1 MALIYLNFYI
11 FFYFSLISDMSST
24 RSSTNGAT
32 TPGSGTPASRP
43 LVALLDGRDCSVEM
57 PILKDIATVAFCD
70 AQSTNEIHEKVL
82 NEATAALLYNTIT
95 LSREDLLKFKA
106 LKLIVRIGVSYDNV
120 DIKAAGDLNIAVC
133 NVPGHCVE
141 ETADTTLSLILN
153 LYRRTHWLANAI
165 KDGKR
170 VSTPEQTREIA
181 SGCARIRG
189 DTLGIVGL
197 GQVGTAVAL
206 RAKAFGFRV
215 VFFDPNKADGAD
227 KVIGIERALSLQ
239 ELLAQSDCVTL
250 HCTLNEKTLRMINET
265 SLKWMRTGAF
275 LVNTARGGLID
286 EAALAVALKEHRLRG
301 AALDVHEHEPF
312 NAFSGPLKDAPNLI
326 CTPNTAFYSDA
337 SSQELRELAAQEVR
351 RSLIGGISKLPD
363 SLKNCVNKEFLTTHS
378 ALGGIGVNP
387 LGLLAATRGNAAFD
401 PALLSSY
408 FPLAAAGLPSNI
420 ASSPLPSLLT
430 GSEVGGPLAPQLG
443 TSGSIKSESNDSH

>member
-1 MALIYLNFYI
+1 
-11 FFYFSLISDMSST
+11 MSST

-32 TPGSGTPASRP
+32 TPASQSTNSGPRP

-153 LYRRTHWLANAI
+153 LYRRTHWLANAV

-206 RAKAFGFRV
+206 RAKAFGFRC
-215 VFFDPNKADGAD
+215 VFYDPHKSDGAD
-227 KVIGIERALSLQ
+227 KVIGIERAANLA

-250 HCTLNEKTLRMINET
+250 HCTLNEKTVRLINEST
-265 SLKWMRTGAF
+265 LKSMRAGAF

-326 CTPNTAFYSDA
+326 CTPNTAFFSDA

-351 RSLIGGISKLPD
+351 RGLLNMSKMAD
-363 SLKNCVNKEFLTTHS
+363 ALKNCVNKEFLAS
-378 ALGGIGVNP
+378 NAAPVMGVNP
-387 LGLLAATRGNAAFD
+387 LGGLLAATRNPAFD

-408 FPLAAAGLPSNI
+408 FPLASAALAGLPQNN
-420 ASSPLPSLLT
+420 AVSSPIPSLLSGADIGAT
-430 GSEVGGPLAPQLG
+430 NLLAA
-443 TSGSIKSESNDSH
+443 SVKSESNDSH